1 MGVPK
6 GSFLIECG
14 SELVDLGN
22 LDEHDW
28 LTIKNLVKD
37 LVKTKTIVEPS
48 KAYIAAFLVWL
59 SDRQELFQP
68 FDPARDKLN

>member
-1 MGVPK
+1 M
-6 GSFLIECG
+6 IECG

-28 LTIKNLVKD
+28 LSIKAIVKD
-37 LVKTKTIVEPS
+37 LVKTKTIQEPS
-48 KAYIAAFLVWL
+48 KAYIAAFLIWL

-68 FDPARDKLN
+68 FDPARDKMN